1 MFFGERIAECRKS
14 LNWSQEALADRCSV
28 TRQAVAKWEKGESMP
43 DIYTIARLANL
54 FSITMEELIKTTDA
68 VVETQDFYIRRLQEN
83 DKKAFCELMYELG
96 VLGRTYIELNKYKE
110 DDGTPMGEASIIK
123 HWYPYAEHIYLL
135 IRRTDQQAL
144 GVFNLCGVPKGM
156 NEISVYIRQGFEM
169 DMTIFKDFFVWVRN
183 EYQVRAATL
192 SVWHSQEEDLLSALG
207 YQPNDGICSVA
218 IPLD

>member
-1 MFFGERIAECRKS
+1 MFFGERIAECRKA

-68 VVETQDFYIRRLQEN
+68 VVETQDFYIRRLQEK

-96 VLGRTYIELNKYKE
+96 PLGRTYVALNEYTD
-110 DDGTPMGEASIIK
+110 DDGTPKGDATIIQ
-123 HWYPYAEHIYLL
+123 HWYPYADHFYLL
-135 IRRTDQQAL
+135 FRRTDQQAL
-144 GVFNLCGVPKGM
+144 GVFDLSELPEGKD
-156 NEISVYIRQGFEM
+156 EISVYIRRGFEM
-169 DMTIFKDFFVWVRN
+169 DMTVFKDFFVWVRN
-183 EYQVRAATL
+183 EYQIRAATL

-207 YQPNDGICSVA
+207 YKPKDGICSVA